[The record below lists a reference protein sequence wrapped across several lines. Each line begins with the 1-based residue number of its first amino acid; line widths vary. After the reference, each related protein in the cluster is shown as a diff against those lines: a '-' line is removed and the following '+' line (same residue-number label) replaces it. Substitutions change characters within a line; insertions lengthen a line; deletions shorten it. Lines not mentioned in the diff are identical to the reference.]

1 MGKVITMPEGIYEIG
16 VNIPAGS
23 YILTGIDEE
32 AVVSWYHR
40 DVSGEEK
47 TDYYYL
53 ECDSDQTKQCLINA
67 REGDRLEFE
76 GRITMEKAGMF
87 NFDE

>member
-1 MGKVITMPEGIYEIG
+1 MGKVITMPKGIYEIG

-40 DVSGEEK
+40 DASGEEK

-67 REGDRLEFE
+67 REGDRLELE
-76 GRITMEKAGMF
+76 GRITIEKAEMF